1 MWYRH
6 YIILCFVTE
15 CTQWVLAN
23 HKNQWK
29 IWAVWYL
36 SCSGMTLTCLFCNV
50 FFFFLRKSGSKFP
63 NDMNDQIE
71 IIPWKLPHKFPAQTG
86 NSGQRA
92 AFGKYH
98 LYILPSVQMLFEW
111 RAIVR
116 GINYFFDP
124 GCVVVEI
131 TIIRDT
137 SPPPKQ
143 ILSGHVGVVWNYSGQ
158 CFIHVVTDSFCVA
171 WPRCW
176 SNQIYSVLFPRM
188 FTDYWLLMLN
198 ALFSL
203 QYLLQCQMKI

>member
-6 YIILCFVTE
+6 YIILCFLTE

-36 SCSGMTLTCLFCNV
+36 SCSGMTFTCLFCNV
-50 FFFFLRKSGSKFP
+50 FFFLEKIRLKISKWYEWS
-63 NDMNDQIE
+63 NRDNTMKAATQI
-71 IIPWKLPHKFPAQTG
+71 
-86 NSGQRA
+86 SSS
-92 AFGKYH
+92 
-98 LYILPSVQMLFEW
+98 SVQMLFEW

>member
-1 MWYRH
+1 M
-6 YIILCFVTE
+6 
-15 CTQWVLAN
+15 LAN

-36 SCSGMTLTCLFCNV
+36 SCSGMTFTCLFCNV
-50 FFFFLRKSGSKFP
+50 FFFSGENQAQNFQYNS
-63 NDMNDQIE
+63 
-71 IIPWKLPHKFPAQTG
+71 IPWKLPHKFLAQTG

-92 AFGKYH
+92 ALGKYH
-98 LYILPSVQMLFEW
+98 HYILPSVLMLFEW

-158 CFIHVVTDSFCVA
+158 CFIHVVTDSFYVA

-188 FTDYWLLMLN
+188 FTDYWLLITD
-198 ALFSL
+198 A
-203 QYLLQCQMKI
+203 